1 MCMLFKESAPPPVS
15 SENTNRKKFH
25 FGVPVMAQWLT
36 NQTGIHEDAGSNSGL
51 VQWVK
56 DLAFHELWLRPQTQ
70 LGPCVAV
77 AVV

>member
-1 MCMLFKESAPPPVS
+1 
-15 SENTNRKKFH
+15 
-25 FGVPVMAQWLT
+25 MAQHVKNLISIPEG
-36 NQTGIHEDAGSNSGL
+36 TGLILGL